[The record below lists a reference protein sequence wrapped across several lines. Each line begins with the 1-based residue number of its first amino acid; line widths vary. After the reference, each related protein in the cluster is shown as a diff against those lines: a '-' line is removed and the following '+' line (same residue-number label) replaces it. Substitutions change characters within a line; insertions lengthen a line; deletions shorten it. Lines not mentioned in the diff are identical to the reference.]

1 MSIYIVAE
9 AGTNHNGSSEMA
21 FQLVDAAV
29 DAGADAVKFQTFKAE
44 NLVTKSAVKA
54 DYQKKNSGTGESQFD
69 MLKRLELSYE
79 MHHQLI
85 EYCAEKGITFLST
98 AFDSDS
104 LRFLVDVLGLTT
116 LKIPSGEITNGP
128 LLLEHAQTR
137 CDLILST
144 GMATLGEVE
153 EALGVIAFGLLGSE
167 TNNAKPIRA
176 AFQQAYLSEQG
187 QALLKKKVTVLHCTT
202 EYPAPI
208 EEINLNAI
216 VTMQQAFGLK
226 TGYSDHSEGITVPI
240 AACAMGTTL
249 IEKHFT
255 LDKTLPGPDHQ
266 ASLDPGEL
274 KEMVDTIR
282 IVEVAMGSGIKEP
295 MSSEL
300 KNQIIARKSLVAGAE
315 INKGEAFSKD
325 NLSVK
330 RPGNGVSPMLYWDY
344 IGKKAPTHFYPD
356 QLL

>member
-1 MSIYIVAE
+1 MNPVYIIAE

-137 CDLILST
+137 CD
-144 GMATLGEVE
+144 
-153 EALGVIAFGLLGSE
+153 
-167 TNNAKPIRA
+167 
-176 AFQQAYLSEQG
+176 
-187 QALLKKKVTVLHCTT
+187 
-202 EYPAPI
+202 
-208 EEINLNAI
+208 
-216 VTMQQAFGLK
+216 
-226 TGYSDHSEGITVPI
+226 
-240 AACAMGTTL
+240 
-249 IEKHFT
+249 
-255 LDKTLPGPDHQ
+255 
-266 ASLDPGEL
+266 
-274 KEMVDTIR
+274 
-282 IVEVAMGSGIKEP
+282 
-295 MSSEL
+295 
-300 KNQIIARKSLVAGAE
+300 
-315 INKGEAFSKD
+315 
-325 NLSVK
+325 
-330 RPGNGVSPMLYWDY
+330 
-344 IGKKAPTHFYPD
+344 
-356 QLL
+356 